1 MECKYKGCQ
10 KIAKSNQVFCEKHL
24 NQVFYETEKN
34 QALFRP
40 SIISTK
46 EDIAIGTALGLAAGA
61 ALLSNPVGMLIGGFF
76 GGLAGYYSNQRKQE
90 KLNQANR

>member
-1 MECKYKGCQ
+1 MSKNS
-10 KIAKSNQVFCEKHL
+10 KSNQVFCEKHL

-76 GGLAGYYSNQRKQE
+76 GGLAGYYSNPVRVLFKQRKQE
-90 KLNQANR
+90 KPNQANK